1 MPYSGA
7 PPASVNSAGIVDG
20 SVVDAD
26 VNAAAAIAESK
37 ISGLVA
43 DLALKAPLAD
53 PVFTGNPT
61 APTPTAE
68 DNDTSIAT
76 TAFARSLR
84 EPNFLLAN
92 GNWAT
97 GDNYSAGNTK
107 AFATQALRLRY
118 FTARSAT
125 PITSVATLV
134 QVVGSVDASVA
145 RIGIWDLGVNGID
158 LNSLVAYT
166 DHDAALWRTLGKR
179 TKALHASWT
188 PVVGQRYAVGV
199 LVVQASGTLPSL
211 MFVAGLLNSNIGIE
225 ATAANVAATGQA
237 DLPASLAVASMV
249 GIDSGPY
256 VEFIP

>member
-1 MPYSGA
+1 MPLYG
-7 PPASVNSAGIVDG
+7 PPSVGSSNIVDG

-37 ISGLVA
+37 ISGLVT
-43 DLALKAPLAD
+43 DLAAKAPLDSPA
-53 PVFTGNPT
+53 FTGNPS

-84 EPNFLLAN
+84 EPNYLLAN
-92 GNWAT
+92 GDWAT
-97 GDNYSAGNTK
+97 GDNYSAGTSK
-107 AFATQALRLRY
+107 SQATQALRLRY

-145 RIGIWDLGVNGID
+145 RIGIWSLGVNGID
-158 LNSLVAYT
+158 LDTLVAST

-179 TKALHASWT
+179 TKALAAQWT

-199 LVVQASGTLPSL
+199 LVVQAAGTVPSL
-211 MFVAGLLNSNIGIE
+211 QFVAGLLNSNIGVE
-225 ATAANVAATGQA
+225 ATAANAAATGQI

-249 GIDSGPY
+249 GVDSGPY